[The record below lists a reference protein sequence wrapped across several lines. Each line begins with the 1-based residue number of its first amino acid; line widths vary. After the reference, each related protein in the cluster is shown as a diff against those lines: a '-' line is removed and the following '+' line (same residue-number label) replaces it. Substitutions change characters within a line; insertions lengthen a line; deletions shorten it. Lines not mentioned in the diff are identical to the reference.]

1 MKLCGYM
8 AHLFLK
14 DFTKILD
21 FSKNLVRAFFSHPM
35 GFPKW
40 FTLNLETSY
49 LGENSEISEF
59 LKKAKFSIGLT
70 LKCVIRMTLVRP
82 IFHTEFEALQV
93 SSKRFGEI
101 QPYGYGDIGDFCWL
115 LCLFSPKSLVSKFN
129 DVPFRRAH
137 SLGKKWPNQIF

>member
-1 MKLCGYM
+1 M

-82 IFHTEFEALQV
+82 IFHTEFDALQV
-93 SSKRFGEI
+93 SYKRFGEI
-101 QPYGYGDIGDFCWL
+101 PPYGDFGDFWWLFWL
-115 LCLFSPKSLVSKFN
+115 LSPKRLVSKFN
-129 DVPFRRAH
+129 DIPFRKAH
-137 SLGKKWPNQIF
+137 SVGKKMA

>member
-82 IFHTEFEALQV
+82 IFHTEFDAPHSTSFIKEVWRNSAIWIWRYW
-93 SSKRFGEI
+93 RF
-101 QPYGYGDIGDFCWL
+101 L
-115 LCLFSPKSLVSKFN
+115 LATLSIFS
-129 DVPFRRAH
+129 
-137 SLGKKWPNQIF
+137 QIARF